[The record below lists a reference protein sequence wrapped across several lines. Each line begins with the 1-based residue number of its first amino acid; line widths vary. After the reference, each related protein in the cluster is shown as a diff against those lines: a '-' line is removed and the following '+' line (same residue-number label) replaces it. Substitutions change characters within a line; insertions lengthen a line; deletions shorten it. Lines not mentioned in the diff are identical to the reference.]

1 MEDIPQPANEPYSVG
16 DSVQIYLASDDP
28 DNQYHGVVCEIIEIH
43 EDNLG
48 EETGRNT
55 DAYSYTLCNAESG
68 EELPISFRH
77 HDLVPVESR
86 Q

>member
-1 MEDIPQPANEPYSVG
+1 MKDIPQPSSDPYSVG
-16 DSVQIYLASDDP
+16 DHVQTYLASDDP
-28 DNQYHGVVCEIIEIH
+28 DNQYHGVVCEIVEIL

-55 DAYSYTLCNAESG
+55 DAYSYTLCDVETG
-68 EELPISFRH
+68 EELPVSFRH
-77 HDLVPVESR
+77 HDLVPVEDE